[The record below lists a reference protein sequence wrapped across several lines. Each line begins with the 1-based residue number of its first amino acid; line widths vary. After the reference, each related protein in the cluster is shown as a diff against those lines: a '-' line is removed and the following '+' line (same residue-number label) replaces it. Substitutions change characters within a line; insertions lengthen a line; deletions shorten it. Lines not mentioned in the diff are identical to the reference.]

1 MRGNAERARL
11 ARRRAAI
18 LARRVQRRSIGALGA
33 ASCAL
38 FAALISAL
46 GAVTGPDS
54 AAAIGTGGAMLLY
67 ENAGGYV
74 LVGVAAFAAAV
85 VITVACIRYREKNMR
100 KTQTKEESKE

>member
-38 FAALISAL
+38 FAALMAAL
-46 GAVTGPDS
+46 GAATGLDS
-54 AAAIGTGGAMLLY
+54 AAVTGTGGAMLLY
-67 ENAGGYV
+67 EDAGGYV
-74 LVGVAAFAAAV
+74 LVGVTTFTAAV
-85 VITVACIRYREKNMR
+85 VITVLCIKYKDR
-100 KTQTKEESKE
+100 KKEGSVKEDKSV

>member
-11 ARRRAAI
+11 ARRRAAV
-18 LARRVQRRSIGALGA
+18 LARRAQRRSIGALGA
-33 ASCAL
+33 AGCAL
-38 FAALISAL
+38 FAALMSAL
-46 GAVTGPDS
+46 GAVTGLDS

-85 VITVACIRYREKNMR
+85 VITVACIRYREKS
-100 KTQTKEESKE
+100 KQKPQSKEESKE

>member
-18 LARRVQRRSIGALGA
+18 LARRVQRRCIGALGA

-38 FAALISAL
+38 FAALMAAL
-46 GAVTGPDS
+46 GAATGLDS
-54 AAAIGTGGAMLLY
+54 AAVTGTGGAMLLY
-67 ENAGGYV
+67 EDAGGYV

-85 VITVACIRYREKNMR
+85 VITVACIRSRERSGR
-100 KTQTKEESKE
+100 KPQSKEEKEE

>member
-38 FAALISAL
+38 FAALMAAL
-46 GAVTGPDS
+46 GAATGLDS
-54 AAAIGTGGAMLLY
+54 AAVTGTDGAMLLY
-67 ENAGGYV
+67 EDAGGYV
-74 LVGVAAFAAAV
+74 LVGVASFTAAV
-85 VITVACIRYREKNMR
+85 VITALCMRYSNREKKR
-100 KTQTKEESKE
+100 DTEEEEK

>member
-1 MRGNAERARL
+1 MGTPTWLLWFPGVWYTRKP
-11 ARRRAAI
+11 
-18 LARRVQRRSIGALGA
+18 
-33 ASCAL
+33 
-38 FAALISAL
+38 
-46 GAVTGPDS
+46 PDS

-85 VITVACIRYREKNMR
+85 VITVACIRYREKNTR

>member
-11 ARRRAAI
+11 ARRRAAV
-18 LARRVQRRSIGALGA
+18 LAQRVQRRSIGALGA
-33 ASCAL
+33 VSCAL
-38 FAALISAL
+38 FAALMAAL
-46 GAVTGPDS
+46 GTVTGLDS

-85 VITVACIRYREKNMR
+85 VITVACMRIKRRSPGAEK
-100 KTQTKEESKE
+100 KEDNKE

>member
-18 LARRVQRRSIGALGA
+18 LARRVQRRGIGALGA

-38 FAALISAL
+38 FAALMAAL
-46 GAVTGPDS
+46 GAATGLDS
-54 AAAIGTGGAMLLY
+54 AAVAGTGGAMLLY
-67 ENAGGYV
+67 QDAGGYV

-85 VITVACIRYREKNMR
+85 VITALCMKYRNREKKR
-100 KTQTKEESKE
+100 DTEEEEK

>member
-38 FAALISAL
+38 FAALMAAL
-46 GAVTGPDS
+46 GAATGLDS
-54 AAAIGTGGAMLLY
+54 AALSGTGGAMLLS
-67 ENAGGYV
+67 EDAGGYV

-85 VITVACIRYREKNMR
+85 VITALCMKYRDREKKR
-100 KTQTKEESKE
+100 DTEEEEK

>member
-1 MRGNAERARL
+1 MRGNAERVRL
-11 ARRRAAI
+11 ARRRAAV
-18 LARRVQRRSIGALGA
+18 LERRLERYGIGALGA

-38 FAALISAL
+38 FAALMSAL
-46 GAVTGPDS
+46 GAVTGLDS
-54 AAAIGTGGAMLLY
+54 ATAIGTGGAMLLY

-74 LVGVAAFAAAV
+74 LGGVAAFAAAV